1 MEQRIQKAYA
11 SAPKTWLWQ
20 LLAAFIVACL
30 LAWSGTAVQTSN
42 PTSNGLEV
50 AGNIISGIF
59 HPSAKLLFTLGTN
72 GVPYLL
78 LETFCIA
85 FLGTIVG
92 AVISLPLSFISASNL
107 VPKPLALVGR
117 ILIAAIRTV
126 PAFVYGLMF
135 IRVTGPGPFA
145 GLLTMSLCSIGMVS
159 KMFIESI
166 EDLDKRILES
176 LDAAG
181 CTTFQKIRYGVIP
194 QLTAS
199 FISTTIYRFDINLK
213 DATTLGI
220 VGAGGIGVKL
230 NEALGLFKYI
240 AVADVL
246 NMVVD
251 TVFPHY
257 ADYSAP
263 MLILTAVMY
272 TFYLYFSF
280 SGYSEISRA
289 TGLVLGL
296 DLPENFKT
304 PFYATNFSGFWSRW
318 HISFSSW
325 LQDYLFMPLAWAD
338 LGRFGRLPTEL
349 CVFCVFF
356 ASGFWHG
363 STAPFIIWGL
373 LQAVYRV
380 GEELLHRR
388 FGKPK
393 KRGTPARVLWGKR
406 VVVFVLWT
414 ISMVFFRVGSGN
426 LSGMAENLGVGDAFV
441 YLGRCLMNSWSPA
454 RFAGELYST
463 AYTGFYANT
472 IMVAAYWAFA
482 ALALAL
488 GIWLDHRRNFACK
501 NKPAEVALA
510 SAKHRNALY
519 VVLIVFIL
527 VGYIMQ
533 SGGFNANAFGPYA
546 GF

>member
-1 MEQRIQKAYA
+1 MGLQSLQYCAFLVVVAAVYLHLPVRMQSVFLLGASWVFYA
-11 SAPKTWLWQ
+11 
-20 LLAAFIVACL
+20 LAMPAMLPVTIALAVFTYLCGRG
-30 LAWSGTAVQTSN
+30 LAWRGGAHKTAFLRLGVIGMLGILAFFKY
-42 PTSNGLEV
+42 NGLLGGVLHGWRAVAMPLGISFTSFAAIAYLIDTTRGDCEV
-50 AGNIISGIF
+50 
-59 HPSAKLLFTLGTN
+59 
-72 GVPYLL
+72 
-78 LETFCIA
+78 ET
-85 FLGTIVG
+85 
-92 AVISLPLSFISASNL
+92 SFIR
-107 VPKPLALVGR
+107 LALFLNFFATVTQGPICR
-117 ILIAAIRTV
+117 AGALLPQLSAEHRFDAARTV
-126 PAFVYGLMF
+126 RALRLY
-135 IRVTGPGPFA
+135 
-145 GLLTMSLCSIGMVS
+145 
-159 KMFIESI
+159 
-166 EDLDKRILES
+166 
-176 LDAAG
+176 
-181 CTTFQKIRYGVIP
+181 
-194 QLTAS
+194 
-199 FISTTIYRFDINLK
+199 
-213 DATTLGI
+213 
-220 VGAGGIGVKL
+220 
-230 NEALGLFKYI
+230 ALGLFKYI

-426 LSGMAENLGVGDAFV
+426 LSGMAENLGVGDAFG

-519 VVLIVFIL
+519 VVFL

>member
-1 MEQRIQKAYA
+1 M
-11 SAPKTWLWQ
+11 T
-20 LLAAFIVACL
+20 
-30 LAWSGTAVQTSN
+30 G
-42 PTSNGLEV
+42 GD
-50 AGNIISGIF
+50 
-59 HPSAKLLFTLGTN
+59 
-72 GVPYLL
+72 
-78 LETFCIA
+78 
-85 FLGTIVG
+85 
-92 AVISLPLSFISASNL
+92 LSF
-107 VPKPLALVGR
+107 
-117 ILIAAIRTV
+117 
-126 PAFVYGLMF
+126 
-135 IRVTGPGPFA
+135 
-145 GLLTMSLCSIGMVS
+145 
-159 KMFIESI
+159 
-166 EDLDKRILES
+166 
-176 LDAAG
+176 
-181 CTTFQKIRYGVIP
+181 
-194 QLTAS
+194 
-199 FISTTIYRFDINLK
+199 
-213 DATTLGI
+213 
-220 VGAGGIGVKL
+220 
-230 NEALGLFKYI
+230 
-240 AVADVL
+240 
-246 NMVVD
+246 
-251 TVFPHY
+251 
-257 ADYSAP
+257 
-263 MLILTAVMY
+263 
-272 TFYLYFSF
+272 
-280 SGYSEISRA
+280 
-289 TGLVLGL
+289 
-296 DLPENFKT
+296 T
-304 PFYATNFSGFWSRW
+304 PT
-318 HISFSSW
+318 
-325 LQDYLFMPLAWAD
+325 
-338 LGRFGRLPTEL
+338 
-349 CVFCVFF
+349 
-356 ASGFWHG
+356 GFWHG

>member
-1 MEQRIQKAYA
+1 MGLQSLQYCAFLVVVAAVYLHLPVRMQPVFLLGASWVFYA
-11 SAPKTWLWQ
+11 
-20 LLAAFIVACL
+20 LAMPAMLPVTIALAVFTYLCGRG
-30 LAWSGTAVQTSN
+30 LAWRGGAHKTAFLRLGVIGMLGILAFFKY
-42 PTSNGLEV
+42 NGLLGGVLHGWRAVAMPLGISFTSFAAIAYLIDAARGDCEV
-50 AGNIISGIF
+50 EI
-59 HPSAKLLFTLGTN
+59 
-72 GVPYLL
+72 
-78 LETFCIA
+78 
-85 FLGTIVG
+85 
-92 AVISLPLSFISASNL
+92 SFIR
-107 VPKPLALVGR
+107 LALFLNFFATVTQGPICR
-117 ILIAAIRTV
+117 AGALLPQLSAGHRFDAARTV
-126 PAFVYGLMF
+126 RALRLY
-135 IRVTGPGPFA
+135 
-145 GLLTMSLCSIGMVS
+145 
-159 KMFIESI
+159 
-166 EDLDKRILES
+166 
-176 LDAAG
+176 
-181 CTTFQKIRYGVIP
+181 
-194 QLTAS
+194 
-199 FISTTIYRFDINLK
+199 
-213 DATTLGI
+213 
-220 VGAGGIGVKL
+220 
-230 NEALGLFKYI
+230 ALGLFKYI

-393 KRGTPARVLWGKR
+393 KRGTPACVLWGKR

-414 ISMVFFRVGSGN
+414 ISMVFFRVGSAPAAAP
-426 LSGMAENLGVGDAFV
+426 LTVGDAFA
-441 YLGRCLMNSWSPA
+441 YLGRCFLGWSPA
-454 RFAGELYST
+454 RFGSELYAAASN
-463 AYTGFYANT
+463 GFYANA
-472 IMVAAYWAFA
+472 IMVAAYYVFVVLV
-482 ALALAL
+482 LALAFY
-488 GIWLDHRRNFACK
+488 LDTRRAFAYK
-501 NKPAEVALA
+501 NKPAEVCLA
-510 SAKHRNALY
+510 GEKHRWAVYYAL
-519 VVLIVFIL
+519 VVALL

-533 SGGFNANAFGPYA
+533 SGGFGNSGFGMYA

>member
-1 MEQRIQKAYA
+1 MGVLCAGHAGHAAVTIA
-11 SAPKTWLWQ
+11 
-20 LLAAFIVACL
+20 LAVFTYLCGRG
-30 LAWSGTAVQTSN
+30 LAWRGGAHKTAFLRLGVIGMLGILAFFKY
-42 PTSNGLEV
+42 NGLLGGVLHGWRAVAMPLGISFTSFAAIAYLIDATRGDCEV
-50 AGNIISGIF
+50 
-59 HPSAKLLFTLGTN
+59 
-72 GVPYLL
+72 
-78 LETFCIA
+78 ET
-85 FLGTIVG
+85 
-92 AVISLPLSFISASNL
+92 SFIR
-107 VPKPLALVGR
+107 LALFLNFFATVTQGPICR
-117 ILIAAIRTV
+117 AGALLPQLSAGHRFDAARTV
-126 PAFVYGLMF
+126 RALRLY
-135 IRVTGPGPFA
+135 
-145 GLLTMSLCSIGMVS
+145 
-159 KMFIESI
+159 
-166 EDLDKRILES
+166 
-176 LDAAG
+176 
-181 CTTFQKIRYGVIP
+181 
-194 QLTAS
+194 
-199 FISTTIYRFDINLK
+199 
-213 DATTLGI
+213 
-220 VGAGGIGVKL
+220 
-230 NEALGLFKYI
+230 ALGLFKYI

-318 HISFSSW
+318 AHLVF
-325 LQDYLFMPLAWAD
+325 FLAAGLSLYAAG
-338 LGRFGRLPTEL
+338 LGRSWPLWPPAHRAVRVLRVLCFRLLARQHRAIHHLGSAAGDLPRGRR
-349 CVFCVFF
+349 
-356 ASGFWHG
+356 AA
-363 STAPFIIWGL
+363 APPLWQTQKARHPG
-373 LQAVYRV
+373 
-380 GEELLHRR
+380 
-388 FGKPK
+388 
-393 KRGTPARVLWGKR
+393 RVLWGKR

-472 IMVAAYWAFA
+472 IMVAVYWAFA

>member
-1 MEQRIQKAYA
+1 MGLQSLQYCAFLVVVAAVYLHLPVRMQPVFLLGASWVFYA
-11 SAPKTWLWQ
+11 
-20 LLAAFIVACL
+20 LAMPAMLPVTIALAVFTYLCGRG
-30 LAWSGTAVQTSN
+30 LAWRGGAHKTAFLRLGVIGMLGILAFFKY
-42 PTSNGLEV
+42 NGLLGGVLHGWRAVAMPLGISFTSFAAIAYLIDATRGDCEV
-50 AGNIISGIF
+50 
-59 HPSAKLLFTLGTN
+59 
-72 GVPYLL
+72 
-78 LETFCIA
+78 ET
-85 FLGTIVG
+85 
-92 AVISLPLSFISASNL
+92 SFIR
-107 VPKPLALVGR
+107 LALFLNFFATVTQGPICR
-117 ILIAAIRTV
+117 AGALLPQLSAEHRFDAARTV
-126 PAFVYGLMF
+126 RALRLY
-135 IRVTGPGPFA
+135 
-145 GLLTMSLCSIGMVS
+145 
-159 KMFIESI
+159 
-166 EDLDKRILES
+166 
-176 LDAAG
+176 
-181 CTTFQKIRYGVIP
+181 
-194 QLTAS
+194 
-199 FISTTIYRFDINLK
+199 
-213 DATTLGI
+213 
-220 VGAGGIGVKL
+220 
-230 NEALGLFKYI
+230 ALGLFKYI

-393 KRGTPARVLWGKR
+393 KRG
-406 VVVFVLWT
+406 
-414 ISMVFFRVGSGN
+414 MVPLVGFKSTCVTYERHER
-426 LSGMAENLGVGDAFV
+426 M
-441 YLGRCLMNSWSPA
+441 
-454 RFAGELYST
+454 AGESHYPLSK
-463 AYTGFYANT
+463 
-472 IMVAAYWAFA
+472 M
-482 ALALAL
+482 LALAFD
-488 GIWLDHRRNFACK
+488 GITSLSI
-501 NKPAEVALA
+501 KPIRFITGFGVFVALVSFIGVLWAVIEAALGLTVSGWA
-510 SAKHRNALY
+510 SMTSIICFVSGVQLICLGVIGEYIGKIYLESKHRPR
-519 VVLIVFIL
+519 
-527 VGYIMQ
+527 YII
-533 SGGFNANAFGPYA
+533 SDATPNFGEIKEDA
-546 GF
+546 Q